1 MGGARIEDMWIGGL
15 SAFADADDP
24 REEWPLEVNQLLLSS
39 LQGSTA
45 VLPAPGRLDPTHS
58 GSWAARRSPSRRWC
72 ASTASLCGGSKASGN
87 QNLTSQKKHTCGTFS
102 FERQQCLQGECKR
115 MDEKRIAEL
124 RKFISTVTD
133 PKISAFIDLKKLCQ
147 SGIYNLSV
155 QMATEHAAKHGDFN
169 YLNYLLTL
177 VEGSVHATDLI
188 SSLRHKLNFVLTET
202 KPRKFK
208 KATPEQVAKAAKQ
221 VLSKSIA
228 VETAAAK
235 PPKKAG
241 KPKVSHDLMDSRLML
256 PGSYGHGKRR

>member
-1 MGGARIEDMWIGGL
+1 
-15 SAFADADDP
+15 
-24 REEWPLEVNQLLLSS
+24 
-39 LQGSTA
+39 
-45 VLPAPGRLDPTHS
+45 
-58 GSWAARRSPSRRWC
+58 
-72 ASTASLCGGSKASGN
+72 
-87 QNLTSQKKHTCGTFS
+87 
-102 FERQQCLQGECKR
+102 

-147 SGIYNLSV
+147 SGTYNLSV

-169 YLNYLLTL
+169 YLNHLLTL

-188 SSLRHKLNFVLTET
+188 SSLRPKLNFVLTET

-221 VLSKSIA
+221 ALSKPIT
-228 VETAAAK
+228 VKTAPAK
-235 PPKKAG
+235 PSKKAA